1 MGIRGRLTVAVL
13 ALTAMTVASNIVAG
27 TFFISTQQT
36 FTGIADRS
44 FPAVIAALSL
54 AGGSTELAAGAPAL
68 AASGSE
74 AERDKVLAELK
85 ASQDAFRQ
93 KLEDLK
99 SREADPQAMAGLE
112 ETAEFLTGRIAQIG
126 RSVTARLNWA
136 DQRQAL
142 SKNIAT
148 EFAKF
153 EKLAGPALDKAID
166 QLSGQGGGQELREAA
181 RSLFD
186 ASAAVNHVVGILSV
200 AAQAASNEELAA
212 LSAEFVKVNGQ
223 IRQDFDRAGRK
234 LPIADMAASATA
246 LLEFGQ
252 GSNNVFDLRRGEL
265 RSSLIANA
273 ALGQS
278 RTAAAELKTKAEAL
292 VAQMRTTA
300 ATGTAA
306 AVQAV
311 ALAQIVL
318 VCITL
323 ASLAG
328 AGFVAVAV
336 VGRTVVKPILSL
348 TEVMARLSERD
359 WKVEVAAAKRRD
371 EIGRMTEAILVF
383 RENGRQNERLQQQVE
398 EERRRFEAERA
409 AQEELIERA
418 VGQVVTASANGDL
431 SRRIDTAPLQGVM
444 QTLGEGVN
452 TLLDAFAQVIDRVNA
467 RLDGLAHGDLA
478 SRMEGDFSGI
488 FREMQTNANQT
499 AERLSDILG
508 QIASAAQV
516 VHGAAGEISSG
527 ASDLASRT
535 EQQAASLEETAAS
548 MHEITATVKQNA
560 DNARSAS
567 QLTDAARKSADSGGR
582 ITADA
587 VAAIGEIEN
596 SAQQIA
602 DIVGLIDEIAFQTNL
617 LALNA
622 SVEAARAGE
631 AGKGFAVV
639 AQEVRALAQRS
650 ANASRDIKAL
660 IATSNAK
667 VRSGAELVRSAGQA
681 LEDIVVS
688 VKKAADIV
696 AEIASASS
704 EQAVSLDEVNRA
716 VTDMDEMT
724 QRNGALVEET
734 TAAAH
739 AMETQADELRK
750 QVGFFRF

>member
-1 MGIRGRLTVAVL
+1 
-13 ALTAMTVASNIVAG
+13 MTVASNIVAG